1 MLVHVLEK
9 WVSRAYGIKI
19 IYFTPFFSVGGQ
31 AYVCFGLAW
40 MLYKVLD
47 LFYIFYATIQEHK
60 GNFGF
65 CTKSYLSR
73 VPGHYNYLCL
83 QHYTM
88 KGRTCRCF
96 CLVLVV
102 KSTFQYSLNKD
113 SRTQKHSLVHVPK
126 DSLSRAS
133 GYQIYLCIQVFYYER
148 TVMHVFC

>member
-9 WVSRAYGIKI
+9 WVSRAYGINI
-19 IYFTPFFSVGGQ
+19 IYFTPFLVWEDRHTYVLVWHGCFIKYLICSTFSMQ
-31 AYVCFGLAW
+31 RF
-40 MLYKVLD
+40 KS
-47 LFYIFYATIQEHK
+47 TK

-73 VPGHYNYLCL
+73 VPGHYTYLCL

-88 KGRTCRCF
+88 RGRTCRCF